1 MSAPLR
7 VFHGPDLVAHLDE
20 DSQGRLELVYA
31 DEWLES
37 ADAFAVSLSLPLQ
50 SASHPASVAH
60 SFFANLLPEG
70 LVRERICQ
78 RLKLSADNDAGLLRA
93 IGGDCAGALTIT
105 EQAALPQEDHYEA
118 IDAHQLAAWATGE
131 VPVLP
136 AITGRAGVRLSLAGA
151 QDKLPVKRDA
161 EGLWLP
167 QGSSPSTHL
176 LKFAAERF
184 SRLPVNEAFTT
195 LLARQLGL
203 RTVKIEL
210 LEIETNR
217 IAVIERY
224 DRSPAERVQ
233 RLHQEDACQA
243 LGIGPSRKYEGEG
256 GPTLARC
263 FDLARR
269 CCSTPVK
276 ALDGLLRWTVFNT
289 LAGNADAHAKNLSF
303 LHTAGGQVELAPA
316 YDLVCTAVYKQ
327 LDASLAMSIGGQR
340 DPTNL
345 WRKHWE
351 GLARETG
358 IRPRVVLDT
367 VEELAASAPRAA
379 ARAQASFEAEHGPD
393 PLLEQITRLFSKR
406 ARRLLRQL

>member
-1 MSAPLR
+1 MSNGLH
-7 VFHGPDLVAHLDE
+7 VFCGPDLVAQLDE

-31 DEWLES
+31 AEWLDS
-37 ADAFAVSLSLPLQ
+37 AEAFAISLSLPLQ
-50 SASHPASVAH
+50 PTPHPASVAH

-78 RLKLSADNDAGLLRA
+78 RLKLSADNDVALLRA
-93 IGGDCAGALTIT
+93 IGGDCAGALSIT
-105 EQAALPQEDHYEA
+105 DQAAHPRDDHYEA
-118 IDAHQLAAWATGE
+118 IDARQLAAWATGE

-151 QDKLPVKRDA
+151 QDKLPVKQDQ

-167 QGSSPSTHL
+167 QGNSPSTHL
-176 LKFAAERF
+176 LKFTAERF
-184 SRLPVNEAFTT
+184 SRLPANEAFTT
-195 LLARQLGL
+195 LLAHELGL
-203 RTVKIEL
+203 RTVKIEI
-210 LEIETNR
+210 LETETNP

-224 DRSPAERVQ
+224 DRTLSEPVQ

-269 CCSTPVK
+269 YCSTPVK
-276 ALDGLLRWTVFNT
+276 ALDDLLRWTVFNV

-303 LHTAGGQVELAPA
+303 LHTAGRQVELAPA

-327 LDASLAMSIGGQR
+327 LDASQAMSIGGQR
-340 DPTNL
+340 DPANL
-345 WRKHWE
+345 SREHWE
-351 GLARETG
+351 GLAEATG
-358 IRPRVVLDT
+358 IRPRVVLAT
-367 VEELAASAPRAA
+367 VEELAAGAPRAA
-379 ARAQASFEAEHGPD
+379 ETARVCFEAERGPD
-393 PLLEQITRLFSKR
+393 PLVEQITRLLQKR